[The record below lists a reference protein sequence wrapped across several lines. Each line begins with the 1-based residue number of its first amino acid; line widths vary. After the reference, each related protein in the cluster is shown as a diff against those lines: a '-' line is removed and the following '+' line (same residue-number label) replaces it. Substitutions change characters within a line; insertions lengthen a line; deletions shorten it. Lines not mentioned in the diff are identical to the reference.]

1 MTPETLRLDPDTD
14 LVAYFC
20 AEFGID
26 ERLPIYSG
34 GLGVLAG
41 DHLKTANDLSLPLVA
56 VGLLYE
62 EGYLRQ
68 RIDADGRQHADP
80 DPVVP
85 ENFGLSLARDLRGR
99 ELRVHVPLEHH
110 MLHVRIWRGAVGSIP
125 LILLDTRCPENRS
138 EDQCITTRLYG
149 GDHTTRLQQETV
161 LGIGGVR
168 ALRALGLEPSV
179 WHLNEGHAAF
189 TILERVREH
198 VAEGMDFSAAIE
210 CVASNTVFTTHTPVP
225 AGHDVFNLGHLRHWL
240 GDYLGSLHTTE
251 QRLRTLGAV
260 PHKPEAFSM
269 TALALRG
276 SRFCNAVSRVHR
288 DVAAHAEG
296 YVWPAISPDEN
307 PMRHVTNAVHLPTFL
322 AEEWKHDFDRRLPE
336 WRSRELSES
345 DCSWIG
351 ELSDDEFVQR
361 RLPAKRRLLAD
372 LERRLTE
379 QHRRNGFAPEL
390 IEGSVRRLQTAPENL
405 LMLGFAR
412 RFATYK
418 RATLLLGDAARLQR
432 ILGDDDR
439 PVVLVFAGKAHPHD
453 GGGQQLLAELHAASL
468 RPEFLGKL
476 IVVEGYDLALGRALT
491 QGCDVWL
498 NNPEYPLEA
507 SGTSGMKSSINGGIN
522 VSILDGWWAD
532 GCDGDNGIGLRPRT
546 DLDSGHERYHAEAD
560 AMYEAL
566 EQQVLQRFFD
576 DTRDWLRMCRHA
588 MQTLIPRYGGARMLG
603 DYVRTLYAPAANHGR
618 RLRERNRRNAI
629 EFARWKRMIGAAWN
643 GVKVEITQQDPLQAA
658 ITLNGLPALD
668 LSVEA
673 HWAGGGGALRLER
686 EENGTAWFSL
696 DARPPCDGGCELR
709 VRPAHPL
716 LAHPFEMGMLLSTPL
731 TA

>member
-1 MTPETLRLDPDTD
+1 MTSEMPRLDPDKD

-20 AEFGID
+20 AEYGID

-68 RIDADGRQHADP
+68 RIDGDGRQHADP
-80 DPVVP
+80 DPVEP
-85 ENFGLSLARDLRGR
+85 ERFGLSLARDLRGR

-110 MLHVRIWRGAVGSIP
+110 MLHVRIWRGGVGSIP

-138 EDQCITTRLYG
+138 EDQGIAARLYG
-149 GDHTTRLQQETV
+149 GDHTTRLQQEVV

-198 VAEGMDFSAAIE
+198 VAEGLDFSAAVE

-251 QRLRTLGAV
+251 RRLRALGAI
-260 PHKPEAFSM
+260 PHKPDAFSM

-276 SRFCNAVSRVHR
+276 SRYCNAVSRVHR
-288 DVAAHAEG
+288 DVAAQAES
-296 YVWPAISPDEN
+296 YAWPAIPPEEN
-307 PMRHVTNAVHLPTFL
+307 PVRFVANAVHLPTFL
-322 AEEWKHDFDRRLPE
+322 AAEWQQDFDQLLPD
-336 WRSRELSES
+336 WRSRVLQPANC
-345 DCSWIG
+345 DWIG
-351 ELSDDEFVQR
+351 ELSDGDFLR
-361 RLPAKRRLLAD
+361 RRMPPKTRLLED
-372 LERRLTE
+372 LRLRLGE
-379 QHRRNGFAPEL
+379 QHRRNGVAPDIAEASL
-390 IEGSVRRLQTAPENL
+390 QRLQLPPEKL
-405 LMLGFAR
+405 LVCGFAR

-418 RATLLLGDAARLQR
+418 RATLLLGDAQRLARL
-432 ILGDDDR
+432 LGDDAR
-439 PVVLVFAGKAHPHD
+439 PVVIVFAGKAHPHD
-453 GGGQQLLAELHAASL
+453 GGGQQMIAELYHASL

-476 IVVEGYDLALGRALT
+476 IVVEGYDLALGRSLT

-507 SGTSGMKSSINGGIN
+507 SGTSGMKSAVNGGIN
-522 VSILDGWWAD
+522 VSILDGWWSD
-532 GCDGDNGIGLRPRT
+532 GCDGRNGVGIAPRT
-546 DLDSGHERYHAEAD
+546 DLEGPARYHAEAE
-560 AMYEAL
+560 AMFDAL
-566 EQQVLQRFFD
+566 EQQVVPRYFEAPAEWLQ
-576 DTRDWLRMCRHA
+576 MCRHA
-588 MQTLIPRYGGARMLG
+588 MQTLIPLYGGARMLA
-603 DYVRTLYAPAANHGR
+603 DYVRGFYAPATDHGR
-618 RLRERNRRNAI
+618 RLRERNRRNAV
-629 EFARWKRMIGAAWN
+629 EFARWKRMIASAWD
-643 GVKVEITQQDPLQAA
+643 GLRADITSCSPLQAT

-668 LSVEA
+668 LHVEA
-673 HWAGGGGALRLER
+673 HWPGGNGALRLDR
-686 EENGTAWFSL
+686 EENGVAYFVL
-696 DARPPCDGGCELR
+696 DNGMPTEGGCELR
-709 VRPAHPL
+709 VRPTHPL
-716 LAHPFEMGMLLSTPL
+716 LAHPFEMGVQLRVALPR
-731 TA
+731 